1 MKDKEDSKII
11 KIPEYMFD
19 LTRVF
24 ERAERE
30 EKIENNVKCIE
41 YKNVV
46 LQLYKNALK
55 IAQDVNNQINY
66 NEIIYYSRENFKI
79 LKEYVNEHELN
90 KYNIDD
96 RVTIIKSG
104 ERATISY
111 IDEENDKFLLDI
123 PGQFRCERFY
133 SSEEFEI
140 IK

>member
-41 YKNVV
+41 DKNVV

-66 NEIIYYSRENFKI
+66 NADLNAIDSGECEAVKEESEIAED
-79 LKEYVNEHELN
+79 LN
-90 KYNIDD
+90 KAE
-96 RVTIIKSG
+96 S
-104 ERATISY
+104 E
-111 IDEENDKFLLDI
+111 DKANVD
-123 PGQFRCERFY
+123 
-133 SSEEFEI
+133 
-140 IK
+140 K

>member
-41 YKNVV
+41 DKNVV

-123 PGQFRCERFY
+123 PGQFICERFY